1 MEASADVVAINSDDE
16 QCNEVEDK
24 PIIRLFKHLTKESN
38 QKTVLTNAQ
47 IIDILKEEF
56 DIDIWDIHELEGDI
70 FITILKMYLK
80 DWPLWEEFDKLFNN
94 LKHKNDT
101 EAMNRVLQTNYKKL
115 KEHLNTVLHNAKQEA
130 KDAVLKVQ
138 QEMSERNDKIKSNVI
153 LDVTATRSQ
162 LNKLFYRRPLPK
174 HNNTIFNSTKH
185 TIPTQIMVNDI
196 PLEAILNWWGINIF
210 LKVSA
215 FKINIYERHNIHEL
229 RHVLVN
235 RNLTATNPCTELEQE
250 LKVRVID
257 STTRNM
263 SEFINTFNDL
273 SDNDN
278 REVYDFIQRDLK
290 LLPDVVF
297 NRALFRRYTNKYPYV
312 RYLYQEAKSADMNSR
327 RYDIQLQETISPKY
341 QLYIRS
347 MTSTPTFLV
356 VECEP
361 CGVKFLG
368 PNLLQ
373 ELRAHFN
380 EFHLSEPDCTCT
392 NCSKTFPM
400 VALAKN
406 WWCHRC

>member
-1 MEASADVVAINSDDE
+1 MGDSADVVTINSDEE
-16 QCNEVEDK
+16 QRMEIEDK
-24 PIIRLFKHLTKESN
+24 PIIQLFKHLTQESN

-56 DIDIWDIHELEGDI
+56 DIDIWNIHELEGDI

-80 DWPLWEEFDKLFNN
+80 DWPLWEEFDKLINN

-101 EAMNRVLQTNYKKL
+101 EAMNKVLQTNYKKL
-115 KEHLNTVLHNAKQEA
+115 KEHLTTVLNNAKDEA
-130 KDAVLKVQ
+130 KEAVKKVQ
-138 QEMSERNDKIKSNVI
+138 QEMSERSDKIKSNVI

-174 HNNTIFNSTKH
+174 HNNTIFNLTKH
-185 TIPTQIMVNDI
+185 TIPTQIMVNEV
-196 PLEAILNWWGINIF
+196 PLDAILNWWGINIF

-215 FKINIYERHNIHEL
+215 LKINIYERHNIHEL
-229 RHVLVN
+229 KHLLVN
-235 RNLTATNPCTELEQE
+235 RNLSIPNPCTELDQQ

-257 STTRNM
+257 STTRNI
-263 SEFINTFNDL
+263 SEIIKTYSDL

-278 REVYDFIQRDLK
+278 KEVYNFIQRDLK
-290 LLPDVVF
+290 LLPSMVF
-297 NRALFRRYTNKYPYV
+297 NRALFKRYTNKYPYV
-312 RYLYQEAKSADMNSR
+312 RYLFEETKSADINSR
-327 RYDIQLQETISPKY
+327 KYDIQLQETISPKY
-341 QLYIRS
+341 QIYIRS
-347 MTSTPTFLV
+347 MTSTPTNLV

-361 CGVKFLG
+361 CNVKFLG
-368 PNLLQ
+368 PNLLP

-380 EFHLSEPDCTCT
+380 EFHRSEPDCTCT
-392 NCSKTFPM
+392 KCNKTFSM